1 MQRVGLFVLL
11 VALLQLTA
19 CGGSK
24 QKSGDITVEDG
35 VNGDTSA
42 DGDAPDSALDRRF
55 GYHEAPDH
63 PLYQDFELN
72 WNGDWD
78 YAVHIDKEQKVWTAE
93 LHVPFATLEVE
104 APKPGA
110 TWTMN
115 IGRNQFPEGAE
126 TSRDA
131 VVYLWSPNIQ
141 SRTFHD
147 MSVFG
152 ELVFR

>member
-1 MQRVGLFVLL
+1 MHL
-11 VALLQLTA
+11 
-19 CGGSK
+19 
-24 QKSGDITVEDG
+24 
-35 VNGDTSA
+35 
-42 DGDAPDSALDRRF
+42 
-55 GYHEAPDH
+55 
-63 PLYQDFELN
+63 
-72 WNGDWD
+72 
-78 YAVHIDKEQKVWTAE
+78 
-93 LHVPFATLEVE
+93 PFATLEV
-104 APKPGA
+104 AKPDAGD

-126 TSRDA
+126 NSRDA